1 MLTRRNNILH
11 IWYDGYKF
19 IWEIAYIIWKIVT
32 NLTDDVII
40 KNGKAFFYYINLLT
54 PHNGLSDIK
63 GLTVQ
68 RTLNFYLSFNNY
80 CKTLNDFKYVARYL
94 HNVRNNNNVTIIIS
108 PLQIL
113 NNSPKYMFNSHPT
126 YPL

>member
-11 IWYDGYKF
+11 ILWYDGYKF

-63 GLTVQ
+63 SLTVQ

-80 CKTLNDFKYVARYL
+80 CKTLNDFK
-94 HNVRNNNNVTIIIS
+94 
-108 PLQIL
+108 
-113 NNSPKYMFNSHPT
+113 
-126 YPL
+126 